1 MPSGL
6 TLVFCVLRAVA
17 TLMLVGVPGFIAGYS
32 GLADRGF
39 LQKLSRY
46 QVVFLMPSLALST
59 FGSRFTAEGFHRVY
73 PLAIWSC
80 LQLIAGSCLSPL
92 LLRTRHASDWSHPDS
107 RAFPTLLRLAILY
120 QNIGVFNFP
129 LVMTLCH
136 TEGIFERQP
145 DQCYGDAVLM
155 IFGYHIPWDMTL
167 WTYGYTA
174 MLALANNGNAITSS
188 DSTKF
193 RRVSSAAK
201 LVRVARNMAGHALN
215 PMVAAM
221 FIGIAVGLTPTIR
234 EAVFAPATVLSPLGA
249 ALRQIGS
256 TAPVMGLQ
264 ILGGTLGCAV
274 RQLREQGAQRPP
286 GLRTWA
292 IAALTGKLLVLPL
305 LGFVLFQFLSWI
317 QLPQPGTA
325 WPLTAVHRVA
335 AALWPQDRLL
345 RAVVVMQ
352 WSAPTC
358 LNLAVLCHRAG
369 LKDAVVQATAILY
382 ILMYGVTALTTTF
395 WVTLGLKM
403 F

>member
-1 MPSGL
+1 
-6 TLVFCVLRAVA
+6 
-17 TLMLVGVPGFIAGYS
+17 
-32 GLADRGF
+32 
-39 LQKLSRY
+39 
-46 QVVFLMPSLALST
+46 
-59 FGSRFTAEGFHRVY
+59 
-73 PLAIWSC
+73 
-80 LQLIAGSCLSPL
+80 
-92 LLRTRHASDWSHPDS
+92 
-107 RAFPTLLRLAILY
+107 
-120 QNIGVFNFP
+120 
-129 LVMTLCH
+129 MTLCH

-155 IFGYHIPWDMTL
+155 IFGYHIPWDITL

-369 LKDAVVQATAILY
+369 LEDAVVQATAILY